1 MSWKKKFVRNWGRLG
16 MKFNTMKMEDAL
28 DALIDYRG
36 KTPKKSKTGIITLS
50 AKSVKNNHIDYS
62 QCYFI
67 SEEEYEK
74 FMVRGFPKKGDILLT
89 TEAPLGLVARL
100 DRNDVAI
107 AQRLLTL
114 RGKENVLDNDYL
126 LYYLQSPIGQASLKA
141 RETGTTVTGIKQA
154 EFRKIE
160 IEIPDYE
167 VQKKVSGILRIIDQK
182 IELNNAINN
191 NLLQQALAVYKA
203 WFCDYVLSDGVLPE
217 SWHITTIDALSSL
230 VTRGIAPKYDDSSNQ
245 IVLNQKCIRDHTID
259 VSLARRHLQ
268 KRINEKWISKGDLL
282 INSTGTGTLGRV
294 AQVWF
299 DTNNMTVDSH
309 VTIVR
314 PKAPILQSYIGF
326 WGLSHES
333 EIEAQHTGS
342 TGQTELPRD
351 RVKALEL
358 LLPDE
363 DTLIKFNGLVIPMTD
378 IVVSNQKENA
388 RLSQLRDTLL
398 PKLMSGELDVSNIEI

>member
-1 MSWKKKFVRNWGRLG
+1 
-16 MKFNTMKMEDAL
+16 MEDAL
-28 DALIDYRG
+28 EAIIDYRG
-36 KTPKKSKTGIITLS
+36 KTPKKSDSGIPTLS

-62 QCYFI
+62 LCYYI
-67 SEEEYEK
+67 SPDEYK
-74 FMVRGFPKKGDILLT
+74 RFMVRGFPKIGDVLLT
-89 TEAPLGLVARL
+89 TEAPMGVVARL
-100 DRNDVAI
+100 DRDDVAI

-114 RGKENVLDNDYL
+114 RGKENVLDNEYL
-126 LYYLQSPIGQASLKA
+126 LYFLQSSSGQSLLKA

-154 EFRKIE
+154 EFRKIQINVPE
-160 IEIPDYE
+160 ISAQKEIGRFLRTLDEKIEIN
-167 VQKKVSGILRIIDQK
+167 SK
-182 IELNNAINN
+182 INE
-191 NLLQQALAVYKA
+191 NLLQQALAIYKA

-259 VSLARRHLQ
+259 VSLARRHLP
-268 KRINEKWISKGDLL
+268 KKINEKWISKGDLL

-299 DTNNMTVDSH
+299 DANNMTVDSH

-314 PKAPILQSYIGF
+314 PKSPILQSYIGF

-351 RVKALEL
+351 RVKTMEL
-358 LLPDE
+358 LFPDE
-363 DTLIKFNGLVIPMTD
+363 DTLSKFNELVIPMTD
-378 IVVSNQKENA
+378 AVVSNQKENA

-398 PKLMSGELDVSNIEI
+398 PKLMSGEIDVSELEL

>member
-1 MSWKKKFVRNWGRLG
+1 
-16 MKFNTMKMEDAL
+16 MKFKTYIMEDAL
-28 DALIDYRG
+28 EEIIDYRG
-36 KTPKKSKTGIITLS
+36 KTPKKSDSGIPTLS

-62 QCYFI
+62 SCYYI
-67 SEEEYEK
+67 SPDEYK
-74 FMVRGFPKKGDILLT
+74 RFMVRGFPKIGDVLLT
-89 TEAPLGLVARL
+89 TEAPMGVVARL
-100 DRNDVAI
+100 DRDDVAI

-114 RGKENVLDNDYL
+114 RGKENVLDNEYL
-126 LYYLQSPIGQASLKA
+126 LYFLQSSSGQSLLRA

-154 EFRKIE
+154 EFRKIQINIPE
-160 IEIPDYE
+160 ISI
-167 VQKKVSGILRIIDQK
+167 QKKIGRFLRVLDEK
-182 IELNNAINN
+182 VEINN
-191 NLLQQALAVYKA
+191 EINENLLQQALAIYKA
-203 WFCDYVLSDGVLPE
+203 WFCDYVLSDEVLPE
-217 SWHITTIDALSSL
+217 SWHITTIGALSSL

-259 VSLARRHLQ
+259 VSLARRHLP
-268 KRINEKWISKGDLL
+268 KKINEKWISKGDLL

-299 DTNNMTVDSH
+299 DANNMTVDSH

-314 PKAPILQSYIGF
+314 PKAPILQRYIGF

-351 RVKALEL
+351 RVKAMEL
-358 LLPDE
+358 PLPDE
-363 DTLIKFNGLVIPMTD
+363 DTLSKFNELVIPMTD
-378 IVVSNQKENA
+378 AVISNQKENA

-398 PKLMSGELDVSNIEI
+398 PKLMSGEIDVSELEL